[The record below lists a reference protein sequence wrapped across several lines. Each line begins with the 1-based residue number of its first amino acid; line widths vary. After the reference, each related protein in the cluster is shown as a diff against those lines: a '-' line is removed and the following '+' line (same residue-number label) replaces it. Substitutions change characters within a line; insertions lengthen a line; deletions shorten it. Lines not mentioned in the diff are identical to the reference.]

1 MSELGNALR
10 WRGGRADT
18 PFVRDFRSA
27 LHAPGFARLAATYT
41 LDELADWF
49 ATIALSVL
57 VFDATGS
64 ALATT
69 ALFLASKFAPAFL
82 VPVLAARFDGVPAP
96 RLLGA
101 TYAVEAGLLA
111 LLAVV
116 GGMFWLPAILLLALF
131 TGTLAAFGRA
141 TTRAATVAVLEPAGL
156 LREGNATLNVG
167 FSAMNAAAP
176 AAAGGLV
183 ALTSPVPVLV
193 IAAAAF
199 AIQAAIIVSAR
210 GIPTAEP
217 EAAPWQARLREAIAY
232 VRRDATLRTL
242 LGGQALVLVL
252 LTMAA
257 PIEVIYAKETLDA
270 GDAGFGLLLA
280 SWGAGMVIGSAL
292 FARERGRNSGL
303 LIVASTT
310 TVAVGYI
317 GMAAAPGLALACL
330 AAAIGGTGNGVQW
343 VAVVTAL
350 QEATQDRFQARVAGL
365 LEAVLAG
372 APGIGFLLGGV
383 ITAIL
388 SPRIAFLTAGAGVL
402 IILAIGA
409 AVVRRQPTIRDRIV
423 EPAAEPEPQPAA
435 A

>member
-1 MSELGNALR
+1 M
-10 WRGGRADT
+10 
-18 PFVRDFRSA
+18 RDFRSA
-27 LHAPGFARLAATYT
+27 LRAPGFARLALTYT
-41 LDELADWF
+41 LDELADWL
-49 ATIALSVL
+49 ATIALTVL

-82 VPVLAARFDGVPAP
+82 VPPLAARFDGAAPP

-101 TYAVEAGLLA
+101 TYAVEAVLLV

-116 GGMFWLPAILLLALF
+116 GGVFWLPAVLVLALLV
-131 TGTLAAFGRA
+131 GTLAAFGRA

-167 FSAMNAAAP
+167 FSTMNAAAP

-193 IAAAAF
+193 IAAVAF
-199 AIQAAIIVSAR
+199 AAQAAIIVSAR

-217 EAAPWQARLREAIAY
+217 EPAPWQERLREALGY

-242 LGGQALVLVL
+242 LGGQALVLIL
-252 LTMAA
+252 LTMVA
-257 PIEVIYAKETLDA
+257 PIEVVYAKESLGV

-280 SWGAGMVIGSAL
+280 SWGAGMVMGSAL
-292 FARERGRNSGL
+292 FARERGRSSGV

-310 TVAVGYI
+310 AVAAGYI
-317 GMAAAPGLALACL
+317 GMGLAPTLAVACAAAVF
-330 AAAIGGTGNGVQW
+330 GGAGNGVQW

-350 QEATQDRFQARVAGL
+350 QEATEDRFQARIAGL
-365 LEAVLAG
+365 LESVLAG
-372 APGIGFLLGGV
+372 APGIGFLLGGI
-383 ITAIL
+383 ITALL
-388 SPRIAFLTAGAGVL
+388 SPRVAFLSAGVGVL
-402 IILAIGA
+402 VVLAIGA
-409 AVVRRQPTIRDRIV
+409 AAVRRLPTAGARVAVD
-423 EPAAEPEPQPAA
+423 AEPEPQPAA